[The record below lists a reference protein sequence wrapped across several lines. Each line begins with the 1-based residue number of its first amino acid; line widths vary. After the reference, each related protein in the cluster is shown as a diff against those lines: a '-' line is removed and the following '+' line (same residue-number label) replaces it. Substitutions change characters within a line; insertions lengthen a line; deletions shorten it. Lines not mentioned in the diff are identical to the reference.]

1 MNLYIIRH
9 AIAMDADTD
18 KYDDD
23 VQRPLTAKGKEKMKK
38 IAQGLWELEVQL
50 DLILSSPA
58 MRTLE
63 TARILANRLDVKKD
77 KLIATNHLQATGY
90 ADELIKEI
98 HEKYSEVKNLALVG
112 HEPYLSSLISVL
124 LCGEAN
130 IPLTLK
136 KGGVCYLTIDTLQ
149 YGRCATLHWLMAP
162 AQLAHIGENS

>member
-23 VQRPLTAKGKEKMKK
+23 VQRPLTTKGKEKMKK

-50 DLILSSPA
+50 DLILSSPT

-63 TARILANRLDVKKD
+63 TARILASRLDVKKD
-77 KLIATNHLQATGY
+77 KLIATDHLSVAGY
-90 ADELIKEI
+90 ADQLINEI
-98 HEKYSEVKNLALVG
+98 NEKYSEVENLGLVG
-112 HEPYLSSLISVL
+112 HEPYLSSLISML
-124 LCGEAN
+124 LGGDPN
-130 IPLTLK
+130 ISLKLK

-149 YGRCATLHWLMAP
+149 YDRCATLNWL
-162 AQLAHIGENS
+162 